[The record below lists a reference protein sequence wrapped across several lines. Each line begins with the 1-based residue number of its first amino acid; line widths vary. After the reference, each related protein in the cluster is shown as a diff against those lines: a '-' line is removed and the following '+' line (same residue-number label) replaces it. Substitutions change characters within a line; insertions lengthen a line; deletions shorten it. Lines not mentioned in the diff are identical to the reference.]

1 MEATMRPS
9 LLAIAL
15 AGLSL
20 PAAAADQEA
29 PPTGAA
35 GGKIIFRQLC
45 ASCHGKDARG
55 NGPVA
60 KTLKTH
66 PADLTRI
73 AERHGSFPADLVAAH
88 IDGRESVEAHGSR
101 EMPVWGD
108 NLAQAVPNEGL
119 REERID
125 RAIQMVVQYL
135 EGIQT
140 VQAKPDGQ

>member
-1 MEATMRPS
+1 MEAIMRPT

-15 AGLSL
+15 LGLAL
-20 PAAAADQEA
+20 PAAAADEDQ

-45 ASCHGKDARG
+45 ASCHGKDATG

-66 PADLTRI
+66 PPDLTRI
-73 AERHGSFPADLVAAH
+73 TERHGTFSQDMVASH

-108 NLAQAVPNEGL
+108 ALANAVPDTVV
-119 REERID
+119 REERIR
-125 RAIQMVVQYL
+125 RAIHMVVLYL
-135 EGIQT
+135 ETIQT
-140 VQAKPDGQ
+140 VQAKGAGR